1 MRKRAIQLAA
11 VLIVAW
17 AGAFGIVF
25 AVIEWRDDED
35 GQSSESNGS
44 SAERNLTA
52 TEAAALAQKF
62 LGTTEDES
70 IAMLADCKGNDFNK
84 ERNEWL
90 VGCSATVE
98 STHCPTNGRGLSRTL
113 SRTCEVAETVTSR
126 TFHFVVG
133 VDDDS
138 RNARLLSP

>member
-1 MRKRAIQLAA
+1 MFKRAIQLAT

-17 AGAFGIVF
+17 AGAFGIAF

-35 GQSSESNGS
+35 SQSAESNDS

-62 LGTTEDES
+62 LATTESES
-70 IAMLADCKGNDFNK
+70 IARLAGCEAGDFN
-84 ERNEWL
+84 ERLDEWL
-90 VGCSATVE
+90 VACSATVE
-98 STHCPTNGRGLSRTL
+98 STRCPTNGRGL

-133 VDDDS
+133 VDDSS